1 MRIIIPDICALG
13 LSFEIGGFRLL
24 FAIIAT
30 YMWFMTTL
38 FSKEYMSHAG
48 KKGRYYFFLAIT
60 YVATTALFLSGD
72 LYTTFIFFEI
82 MSVASYVCVIHDEN
96 ELTLRAGGVYLAVAV
111 IGGLVSLMGIFLLHH
126 MFGTLTFE
134 ELKPLCEAL
143 LKSGDADAIRTLF
156 IAGGCILFGYGAKAG
171 MFPLHIWLPMAHPV
185 APAPASAL
193 LSGIIT
199 KTGIFG
205 LLVLSVY
212 VFPGNGQ
219 WGFIIVMLGVVTMLL
234 GGILAIFSVDI
245 KRTLACSSMSQLGM
259 IIVGIG
265 MMDLLGE
272 ENTLAARGTVMHMVN
287 HACLKLVLFMAAGVI
302 VMNLHK
308 LNLNE
313 IRGYGRKKPFLKLV
327 FLSGSLGI
335 AGIPFFNGYISK
347 TLLHESIVEYIEVL
361 SEQGSSNEALFRVI
375 EWLFLITGAMTL
387 AYMTKLFICVFVEK
401 NVDADLQAEYDEG
414 KPYCTPLTKFVLAI
428 TAFVMPVFGV
438 LSKITIDIIGD
449 MGQGFLGA
457 KELEHQV
464 NYFSLENLKGG
475 LISILLGALIYLVFI
490 RRVLLRNEDGREVYA
505 DIWPK
510 KLDLL
515 TLFYEP
521 VIMVILPA
529 VIGFICR
536 CLDFALDGVILF
548 LRQTTHKQVFKKE
561 PIPAKFFMAHILGS
575 LMNRI
580 SSVASFFMGEKVHR
594 KKNYVLVLAG
604 KKTLMDQTTKMVS
617 ASSAFSLMMFAIGII
632 AVVVYILV
640 V

>member
-82 MSVASYVCVIHDEN
+82 MSVASYVCVIHDEK

-111 IGGLVSLMGIFLLHH
+111 IGGLVSLMGLFLLHH

-156 IAGGCILFGYGAKAG
+156 IAGGCILFGFGAKAG

-387 AYMTKLFICVFVEK
+387 AYMTKLFACVFVEK

-414 KPYCTPLTKFVLAI
+414 KPCCTPLTKLVLAI

-438 LSKITIDIIGD
+438 LSKITIDIIGN

-475 LISILLGALIYLVFI
+475 FISILLGALIYLVLI

-521 VIMVILPA
+521 VLMVILPA

-548 LRQTTHKQVFKKE
+548 LRQTTHKQVFRKE
-561 PIPAKFFMAHILGS
+561 PVPAKFFLANILGS
-575 LMNRI
+575 IMNRI
-580 SSVASFFMGEKVHR
+580 SSAISFCTGERIHR